1 MRRAMLVL
9 QGQSPQ
15 ESTTSGY
22 PFPYDHP
29 YFGQIFLAV
38 MLKIIGY
45 PGSLILSL
53 SSADSSVH
61 GILVHSIQMLYLAPR
76 VLMGML
82 AVIDTFLIYKISE
95 CRYNRKVAL
104 IASVLFA
111 VMPLTWM
118 LRRIYLDS
126 ILTPFLLSSIL
137 FALYYNNNPKTTYS
151 SRKNIVSLLLSGAFL
166 GLAIFTKIP
175 ALAISPLVIFLVYYG
190 GHGKNLKLL
199 GLWLIPVIL
208 IPSIWLAY
216 SVSVGQFDLWL
227 KDVFWQAHRHRML
240 VESITAL
247 FQIDPVLVILGLG
260 GVIFAVIKKDL
271 FPVLWVGS
279 FVIFFS
285 AIGWVQYFHW
295 IPVIPAFC
303 IAAARLI
310 EYLSSKISKTR
321 VQKVLV
327 LSFSPSSPYVLAAA
341 VGIFGLVSTT
351 MLITTNVNASYFNID
366 SLIVQ
371 HISDNSKVT
380 IIGSHWWIWNNLW
393 VSQYIFH
400 KNFEFIDPHFDP
412 FFKKAVESQKVL
424 FISDRTFAQAI
435 SKDPFIITKTSNG
448 VDHNERIFTLYKNT
462 HPLAYVIDSTGPYNN
477 PYQYPYT
484 SLQVMVQNENRGQ
497 GLVQIR
503 TNYR

>member
-45 PGSLILSL
+45 PSSLIVSP
-53 SSADSSVH
+53 SSSPSPSVN

-76 VLMGML
+76 VLMGIL

-126 ILTPFLLSSIL
+126 ILTPFLLSSVL

-151 SRKNIVSLLLSGAFL
+151 PRKNIVSLLLSGAFL

-175 ALAISPLVIFLVYYG
+175 ALAITPLAVFLVYHG

-199 GLWLIPVIL
+199 GLWLVPVVL

-227 KDVFWQAHRHRML
+227 KDVLWQAHRHRTL

-247 FQIDPVLVILGLG
+247 FQIDPVLLILGLG
-260 GVIFAVIKKDL
+260 GVIFAAIRRDL
-271 FPVLWVGS
+271 FPVLWAGS
-279 FVIFFS
+279 FVIFFA

-295 IPVIPAFC
+295 IPCNTC
-303 IAAARLI
+303 ILHC
-310 EYLSSKISKTR
+310 SC
-321 VQKVLV
+321 
-327 LSFSPSSPYVLAAA
+327 
-341 VGIFGLVSTT
+341 
-351 MLITTNVNASYFNID
+351 
-366 SLIVQ
+366 
-371 HISDNSKVT
+371 
-380 IIGSHWWIWNNLW
+380 
-393 VSQYIFH
+393 
-400 KNFEFIDPHFDP
+400 
-412 FFKKAVESQKVL
+412 
-424 FISDRTFAQAI
+424 
-435 SKDPFIITKTSNG
+435 
-448 VDHNERIFTLYKNT
+448 
-462 HPLAYVIDSTGPYNN
+462 
-477 PYQYPYT
+477 
-484 SLQVMVQNENRGQ
+484 
-497 GLVQIR
+497 
-503 TNYR
+503 

>member
-29 YFGQIFLAV
+29 YFGQIFLAI

-45 PGSLILSL
+45 PSSLILSP
-53 SSADSSVH
+53 SSVH
-61 GILVHSIQMLYLAPR
+61 NILHSIQMLYLAPR
-76 VLMGML
+76 VLMGIL

-95 CRYNRKVAL
+95 ARYNRKVAL

-126 ILTPFLLSSIL
+126 ILTPFLLSSVL
-137 FALYYNNNPKTTYS
+137 FALYYNNPKTTYS
-151 SRKNIVSLLLSGAFL
+151 TRKNIVSLLLSGIFL

-175 ALAISPLVIFLVYYG
+175 ALAITPLAIFLVYNG

-199 GLWLIPVIL
+199 ALWLVPVVL
-208 IPSIWLAY
+208 IPSIWLVY

-227 KDVFWQAHRHRML
+227 KDVLWQAHRHRTV

-247 FQIDPVLVILGLG
+247 FQIDPVLLILGLG
-260 GVIFAVIKKDL
+260 GVIFAGIRRDL
-271 FPVLWVGS
+271 FPVLWAGS
-279 FVIFFS
+279 FVIFFT
-285 AIGWVQYFHW
+285 AVGWVQYFHW
-295 IPVIPAFC
+295 IPFIPAFC

-310 EYLSSKISKTR
+310 EYMSSKISKTK

-327 LSFSPSSPYVLAAA
+327 LSSSSPYVLAAA

-371 HISDNSKVT
+371 HIQDNSRVT

-400 KNFEFIDPHFDP
+400 KNFDFIDPHFDP
-412 FFKKAVESQKVL
+412 FFKKAVESQNVL
-424 FISDRTFAQAI
+424 LISDRTFAQAI
-435 SKDPFIITKTSNG
+435 SRDPFVITKTSNG
-448 VDHNERIFTLYKNT
+448 VAHIERIFTLYRNT
-462 HPLAYVIDSTGPYNN
+462 HPIAYVIDSTGRYN

-503 TNYR
+503 TNYQ